1 MQKANKTSKFLP
13 RAKTFFLLLPA
24 PETQHK
30 GVCSISS
37 DMFSLGM
44 LMISVFCGGQSIIQA
59 NNSTNT
65 YFKQAGVVSIT
76 MSTQ

>member
-1 MQKANKTSKFLP
+1 MPKL
-13 RAKTFFLLLPA
+13 FFLSLLA